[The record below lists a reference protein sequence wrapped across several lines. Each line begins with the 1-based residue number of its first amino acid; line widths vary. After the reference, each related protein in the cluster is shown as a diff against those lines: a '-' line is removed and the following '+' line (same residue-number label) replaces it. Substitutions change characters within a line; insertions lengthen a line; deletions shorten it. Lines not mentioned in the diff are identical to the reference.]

1 LKKLKEMVEDG
12 RRDVVRMIGIVGA
25 LGLGAA
31 VVAGRNA
38 WAFDDVAPATF
49 LAATVLCAIAY
60 LGPRVVGRRSK
71 AHAPRP
77 KPRARRSDRL
87 RRAEVV
93 AVAAPSRPP
102 PTFDDRVR
110 AAVRPG
116 RRAARALLDE
126 INRSKPF
133 IRQYF
138 SEVPERV
145 RRLLVK
151 YAALCR
157 RLTSLE
163 EELDESELARITD
176 ERDRLQGRAEETR
189 DAVARKGFTSAVA
202 SLDRT
207 LESMERIGRD
217 AERIEA
223 QLAYIEA
230 ELESARAR
238 VVRIQTS
245 AGVEAAH
252 DRREVE
258 SAVRAIDA
266 EVDAL
271 SQAVDEVMG
280 ETGGAAEGLD
290 ADLAASLEEETPP
303 PPTAVV
309 VSAPAGALPLVVP
322 TIRAPD
328 PDEPRRLAQR
338 RKSSVE

>member
-1 LKKLKEMVEDG
+1 MRRWREMVDEG
-12 RRDVVRMIGIVGA
+12 RRDGFRVVGIVGF
-25 LGLGAA
+25 LGLGALA
-31 VVAGRNA
+31 AAGSHVWTTGEVVA
-38 WAFDDVAPATF
+38 ATSF
-49 LAATVLCAIAY
+49 LAVFLGVTVVWAPRLIGWSGP
-60 LGPRVVGRRSK
+60 GPR
-71 AHAPRP
+71 PLP
-77 KPRARRSDRL
+77 KLRTRRSDRL
-87 RRAEVV
+87 RRAQ
-93 AVAAPSRPP
+93 AAPVSATPRPP
-102 PTFDDRVR
+102 PTLDDRVR
-110 AAVRPG
+110 AATRPG

-145 RRLLVK
+145 RRLMVK

-157 RLTSLE
+157 RLTTLE
-163 EELDESELARITD
+163 DEIDESEIERISD
-176 ERDRLQGRAEETR
+176 ERERLQGRAEETR

-258 SAVRAIDA
+258 RAVRAIDA

-280 ETGGAAEGLD
+280 ETGGDAESVD

-338 RKSSVE
+338 RKSSLE